1 MKNVDKTKNAYRKFK
16 TSLSPIFSVWLLL
29 GFAYCPAIRP
39 TRSSYKGKLHGQQR
53 ARMEQRTTGMRAPQT
68 RMRENERMSPI
79 LAAILSCRCRCQ
91 NGHGLCERTMAFLC
105 ASIETLCTVAGMEEE
120 GLVPL
125 DGSEL
130 MAETLDLEGN
140 ISQDQG

>member
-1 MKNVDKTKNAYRKFK
+1 
-16 TSLSPIFSVWLLL
+16 
-29 GFAYCPAIRP
+29 
-39 TRSSYKGKLHGQQR
+39 
-53 ARMEQRTTGMRAPQT
+53 
-68 RMRENERMSPI
+68 
-79 LAAILSCRCRCQ
+79 
-91 NGHGLCERTMAFLC
+91 MAFLC

-130 MAETLDLEGN
+130 MAETLDLEGS